1 MNLSDAQA
9 QKILVI
15 RSDNIGD
22 LVCTTPLIGALRRR
36 FPRAHIAALVN
47 TYNRQVLEGHPALNA
62 VYAYAKAKHRSPGQ
76 GLASVYWDK
85 LVLMR
90 KLRAQRFDYVL
101 LASPHP
107 GASALRLARWIAPAH
122 IAGYADPK
130 GLVDLALPHD
140 AAGAMHEVE
149 DVFRLAQ
156 LFGIEGAPGKLS
168 MAVDAAARE
177 RASAA
182 LGARVPGRKLIALH
196 ISARKP
202 SQRWPS
208 ERFAELMQALSGEA
222 RFLLLW
228 SPGATDHP
236 QHPGDDAKAQ
246 TIMRAAGRLPLVA
259 YPTHELRDLA
269 AALSLADYVICS
281 DGGAMHI
288 AAALGKPILCFFG
301 DSDATRWHPW
311 GVPYRLLQSDEPRC
325 DGHQRWLRRCKLFG
339 NSSWRSLRPRTHSCR
354 RLSSSTTGSR
364 PSRSSSSTLRIC
376 DTITFPLIKS

>member
-1 MNLSDAQA
+1 MNLPDSPTL
-9 QKILVI
+9 KILVI
-15 RSDNIGD
+15 RRDNIGD
-22 LVCTTPLIGALRRR
+22 LVCTMPLIDALRRR

-47 TYNRQVLEGHPALNA
+47 TYNCQVLEGHPDLNA
-62 VYAYAKAKHRSPGQ
+62 VYAYAKAKHRPPGQ
-76 GLASVYWDK
+76 SRASVYWDK

-90 KLRAQRFDYVL
+90 KLRAQHFDCVL
-101 LASPHP
+101 LASSQP

-122 IAGYADPK
+122 IAGYADPA

-140 AAGAMHEVE
+140 AAGATHEVE
-149 DVFRLAQ
+149 NVFRLAQ

-168 MAVDAAARE
+168 MAVNAAARA

-182 LGARVPGRKLIALH
+182 LGARKPERKLIALH

-202 SQRWPS
+202 SQRWPA
-208 ERFAELMQALSGEA
+208 ERYAGLILALGGA
-222 RFLLLW
+222 NDFLLLW
-228 SPGATDHP
+228 SPGSADHP
-236 QHPGDDAKAQ
+236 QHPGDDAKARAIMQ
-246 TIMRAAGRLPLVA
+246 TAGKSTLVA

-311 GVPYRLLQSDEPRC
+311 GVPYRLLQPD
-325 DGHQRWLRRCKLFG
+325 
-339 NSSWRSLRPRTHSCR
+339 
-354 RLSSSTTGSR
+354 SR
-364 PSRSSSSTLRIC
+364 DVADISPAVALQAFLELQQQS
-376 DTITFPLIKS
+376 

>member
-1 MNLSDAQA
+1 MKAGRSWTGPSLPTTATIPWRAVSLPDSQA
-9 QKILVI
+9 LKILVI
-15 RSDNIGD
+15 RRDNIGD

-47 TYNRQVLEGHPALNA
+47 TYNRQVLEGHPDLDA
-62 VYAYAKAKHRSPGQ
+62 VYAYAKAKHRLPGQ
-76 GLASVYWDK
+76 SRASVYWDK
-85 LVLMR
+85 FVLMR

-101 LASPHP
+101 LASSHP
-107 GASALRLARWIAPAH
+107 GASALRLARWISPAH
-122 IAGYADPK
+122 IAGYAEPT

-168 MAVDAAARE
+168 MAVDAAARS

-182 LGARVPGRKLIALH
+182 LGVRSSERKLVALH

-202 SQRWPS
+202 SQRWPA
-208 ERFAELMQALSGEA
+208 ERYAELMLALGGA
-222 RFLLLW
+222 FDFLLLW

-246 TIMRAAGRLPLVA
+246 VIMQMAGKLPLVA
-259 YPTHELRDLA
+259 YPTHELKDLA
-269 AALSLADYVICS
+269 AALSLAEYVICS

-311 GVPYRLLQSDEPRC
+311 SVPYRLLQPDSRDTADISPAVALQAFLEL
-325 DGHQRWLRRCKLFG
+325 QRE
-339 NSSWRSLRPRTHSCR
+339 T
-354 RLSSSTTGSR
+354 
-364 PSRSSSSTLRIC
+364 
-376 DTITFPLIKS
+376 

>member
-9 QKILVI
+9 PKILVI

-62 VYAYAKAKHRSPGQ
+62 VYAYAKAKHRAPGQ

-90 KLRAQRFDYVL
+90 KLRAQRFDCVL

-107 GASALRLARWIAPAH
+107 GAGALRLARWIAPAH

-149 DVFRLAQ
+149 DVFRLAR
-156 LFGIEGAPGKLS
+156 LFGIEGAPGNLS

-182 LGARVPGRKLIALH
+182 LGARVPGSKLIALH

-202 SQRWPS
+202 SQRWPT

-246 TIMRAAGRLPLVA
+246 AIMRAAGKLPLVA

-311 GVPYRLLQSDEPRC
+311 GVPYRLLQPESRDAAEISLAAAL
-325 DGHQRWLRRCKLFG
+325 QALRQQ
-339 NSSWRSLRPRTHSCR
+339 S
-354 RLSSSTTGSR
+354 
-364 PSRSSSSTLRIC
+364 
-376 DTITFPLIKS
+376 